1 MRPIALRAAVV
12 ISIAVALSPA
22 PASAKPPGTPN
33 PQDAREAQRLFESR
47 GGVRILAQRVA
58 SLEEVAAVASA
69 TEGLTAQDAVAR
81 VTGVE
86 PGATSVAAAVTCYWV
101 EYSHSR
107 GVFPYHRWVV
117 GQTYWCFQY
126 GGAIT
131 YRSSNTSARV
141 DGVCSG
147 SNARDSK
154 VAGGAGYSWVVV
166 HHEADFSC
174 TTPWWFPLNDTLWME
189 ATFDSYGNAWLSRWS

>member
-1 MRPIALRAAVV
+1 MRPIALRAVAL

-22 PASAKPPGTPN
+22 PAAAQPPRTPK

-47 GGVRILAQRVA
+47 GGARILAQRVA
-58 SLEEVAAVASA
+58 SVEEVAAVASA
-69 TEGLTAQDAVAR
+69 TEGLTAADALALVS
-81 VTGVE
+81 
-86 PGATSVAAAVTCYWV
+86 GAGPDAASFAAATCYSV
-101 EYSHSR
+101 EYSFSR

-126 GGAIT
+126 GGVIT
-131 YRSSNTSARV
+131 YRTSNTSARV

-147 SNARDSK
+147 SNARDWK
-154 VAGGAGYSWVVV
+154 AAGGAGYSWVVV

-174 TTPWWFPLNDTLWME
+174 ATPWWFPLNDTLWME
-189 ATFDSYGNAWLSRWS
+189 ATFDSYGNAWLSRTA

>member
-12 ISIAVALSPA
+12 LSIAVALSPA

-33 PQDAREAQRLFESR
+33 PQEAREAQRLFESR
-47 GGVRILAQRVA
+47 GGARILVQRVA
-58 SLEEVAAVASA
+58 SIEEVAAVAAA
-69 TEGLTAQDAVAR
+69 TEGLTASDALAR
-81 VTGVE
+81 VTGAE
-86 PGATSVAAAVTCYWV
+86 PAAASIAAVTCYSV
-101 EYSHSR
+101 EYSFSR
-107 GVFPYHRWVV
+107 GLFPYHRWIV

-147 SNARDSK
+147 SNARDWK

-174 TTPWWFPLNDTLWME
+174 ATPWWFPLNDTLWME
-189 ATFDSYGNAWLSRWS
+189 ATFDSYGNAWLSRTA